1 MCGIL
6 ALFGLSGNPL
16 LIRHKAIEMQR
27 KIRHRGPDEGGTVVL
42 VNFESLNFSLTLLVR
57 NMVLNST
64 YFVTKDF
71 L

>member
-27 KIRHRGPDEGGTVVL
+27 KIRHRGPDEGGTVVM
-42 VNFESLNFSLTLLVR
+42 VSFFNFQIPN
-57 NMVLNST
+57 T
-64 YFVTKDF
+64 YLGIQQQV
-71 L
+71 